1 MQLQNILCII
11 RDLGSQCKTSS
22 SHQLFTNDYEEV
34 IYSGALDKA
43 FKKKKKK
50 DIKDKEKVIKK
61 TRLMGVIFI
70 MTHFLIY
77 CKCILCDMDA
87 GRVMIFTFQVQTT
100 LIA

>member
-50 DIKDKEKVIKK
+50 ILRTKK
-61 TRLMGVIFI
+61 RS
-70 MTHFLIY
+70 
-77 CKCILCDMDA
+77 
-87 GRVMIFTFQVQTT
+87 
-100 LIA
+100 